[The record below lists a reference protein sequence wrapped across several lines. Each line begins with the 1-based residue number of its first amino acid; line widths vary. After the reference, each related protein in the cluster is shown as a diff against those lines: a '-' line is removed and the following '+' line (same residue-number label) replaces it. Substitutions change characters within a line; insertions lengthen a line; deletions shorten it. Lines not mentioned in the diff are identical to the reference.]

1 MHPSAVP
8 ASMIERA
15 TERRLAGDWPGAY
28 AAAGVENL
36 VDLGLIR
43 RTFGDDAAARI
54 EDDLRH
60 LVPDLLRWYLVRD
73 HGALPRPHVWY
84 PLVLLPDDH
93 AVMVH
98 TLPFYRIRL
107 TLGRVVEQRG
117 RRDDSFLLLRDRWD
131 ARRTREILAR
141 CGFFNRPAGGLVT
154 TLLQLDDDGRHAAAW
169 AAAGYDLRVLLFD
182 RRFGRDRLD
191 PAAFAID
198 PATRSRARG
207 AAVNAALAW
216 PRPIHTTLPA
226 AARRTIEYVE
236 ELLATE
242 PYPTTRHAQP
252 GPRIEADTHLGLTR
266 IDVKGRSIVLDGAR
280 ARLVSRVPRGQ
291 ADAERRRAEMDEFG
305 IPLDRIPRIPDVLVH
320 RPAELDALRR
330 GSITLHPLV
339 HEALFSTAALV
350 LPELSPTLTPVEPA
364 LSPPRALV
372 EPARPSP
379 RTPVEP
385 APSSTRASVEPAL
398 SSTRAPVQPALS
410 SPRAPLFFAPT
421 RLRMAIPVHCDHATH
436 EVVMRDGAMVIPHT
450 RAEIDREMALAA
462 LGGQV
467 QGCVAA
473 REGWRDL
480 AVQLPRRFLR
490 LHDELLLIVRL
501 GDTAALV
508 DALDRGLDP
517 HVRFRPTGESLLHL
531 LPHIPGGD
539 DLAPRLLA
547 AGVDP
552 NARTTAGRTPLH
564 EAVAI
569 GSVRLVKTLLKA
581 GADPK
586 AKEREHGFSYAAGWT
601 NRPDLAFLR
610 KLVT

>member
-15 TERRLAGDWPGAY
+15 TERRLAGDWPGAH
-28 AAAGVENL
+28 AAAGVENH

-43 RTFGDDAAARI
+43 RNFGADAAARI

-73 HGALPRPHVWY
+73 RGALPRPSVWY
-84 PLVLLPDDH
+84 PLALLPDDH

-98 TLPFYRIRL
+98 TSPFFTIRL

-117 RRDDSFLLLRDRWD
+117 LRDDSFLLLRDRWD

-141 CGFFNRPAGGLVT
+141 CGFFNRPGGELVQ
-154 TLLQLDDDGRHAAAW
+154 TLLQLDDSGRHAAAW
-169 AAAGYDLRVLLFD
+169 SAAGYDLKVLLFD
-182 RRFGRDRLD
+182 RRFGRERLD
-191 PAAFAID
+191 PLAFAVD
-198 PATRSRARG
+198 PAVRNRARG

-242 PYPTTRHAQP
+242 PYPRAHPVPP

-330 GSITLHPLV
+330 GSATLHPLV
-339 HEALFSTAALV
+339 YEALFSTAALV
-350 LPELSPTLTPVEPA
+350 LPELSPTPTPVLP
-364 LSPPRALV
+364 
-372 EPARPSP
+372 
-379 RTPVEP
+379 
-385 APSSTRASVEPAL
+385 
-398 SSTRAPVQPALS
+398 
-410 SPRAPLFFAPT
+410 APT
-421 RLRMAIPVHCDHATH
+421 RLRMSIRVHCDDATH
-436 EVVMRDGAMVIPHT
+436 EVVMRDGATLIPHS
-450 RAEIDREMALAA
+450 RHEIDREMALSA

-480 AVQLPRRFLR
+480 AVQLPRRVQR
-490 LHDELLLIVRL
+490 LHDELLLLIRL

-517 HVRFRPTGESLLHL
+517 HVRFRPGGESLLHL
-531 LPHIPGGD
+531 LPLIPGGD

-552 NARTTAGRTPLH
+552 NARTAARRTPLH

-586 AKEREHGFSYAAGWT
+586 ASVHVHGYTSAAGWT

-610 KLVT
+610 KLVK